1 MRILDLRDFFLS
13 VTIITIMMPLYV
25 GGWILDSTLELLPI
39 ARRKP
44 AIQIDA
50 CTIEPVCETQ
60 TFQRLGKILLKWFL
74 PAQIYNHLVHF
85 AQASFSIFFNFL
97 LARSKIKC
105 ITYDSFGSSKRIS
118 IYLPILQLRVQHFSY
133 YIYIK

>member
-50 CTIEPVCETQ
+50 CTIEPACETK
-60 TFQRLGKILLKWFL
+60 TF
-74 PAQIYNHLVHF
+74 
-85 AQASFSIFFNFL
+85 
-97 LARSKIKC
+97 
-105 ITYDSFGSSKRIS
+105 
-118 IYLPILQLRVQHFSY
+118 
-133 YIYIK
+133 

>member
-39 ARRKP
+39 ATGKP

-50 CTIEPVCETQ
+50 CTIEPACETKK
-60 TFQRLGKILLKWFL
+60 F
-74 PAQIYNHLVHF
+74 
-85 AQASFSIFFNFL
+85 
-97 LARSKIKC
+97 
-105 ITYDSFGSSKRIS
+105 
-118 IYLPILQLRVQHFSY
+118 
-133 YIYIK
+133 

>member
-44 AIQIDA
+44 AIDA
-50 CTIEPVCETQ
+50 CRIEPACETK
-60 TFQRLGKILLKWFL
+60 TF
-74 PAQIYNHLVHF
+74 
-85 AQASFSIFFNFL
+85 
-97 LARSKIKC
+97 
-105 ITYDSFGSSKRIS
+105 
-118 IYLPILQLRVQHFSY
+118 
-133 YIYIK
+133 